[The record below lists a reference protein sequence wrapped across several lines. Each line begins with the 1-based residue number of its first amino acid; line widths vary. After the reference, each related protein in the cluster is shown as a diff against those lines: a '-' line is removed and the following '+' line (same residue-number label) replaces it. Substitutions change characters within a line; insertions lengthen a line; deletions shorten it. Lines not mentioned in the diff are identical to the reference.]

1 MLREEQFPLAI
12 LRTSHQLKQEG
23 EETFYKYLKIDI
35 KYDYLLFLE
44 DSLNWCVRLR
54 HLRLSLVLLDF
65 LKQETPICE
74 WKYLSYIIRTKHH
87 SLQTLELSLLVNN
100 MGLFYLPRLV
110 NNDEASRFGLSC
122 KSTAP

>member
-44 DSLNWCVRLR
+44 DSLN
-54 HLRLSLVLLDF
+54 
-65 LKQETPICE
+65 
-74 WKYLSYIIRTKHH
+74 
-87 SLQTLELSLLVNN
+87 
-100 MGLFYLPRLV
+100 
-110 NNDEASRFGLSC
+110 
-122 KSTAP
+122 